1 MFGTLNSPV
10 LWIGFTLAVVVLLVL
25 DLTVFHRGAHEIKP
39 REAATWSVI
48 WIVLA
53 LIFGAGMFIFAGV
66 ERGTEYITGYLI
78 EKMLSVDNLFVFLII
93 FTYFGV
99 PKEYRYGVLFWGI
112 LAAIIL
118 RGAFILTGAAL
129 LATFSWMIY
138 VFGGFLI
145 YTGFRI
151 LISGDEETDPERN
164 LAVRV
169 FRKILPSTDTYHGG
183 KYIVRLDGR
192 WLATPLLLVLLVV
205 NVTDV
210 VFALDSVPA
219 IFAITREPFIVYS
232 SNIFAILG
240 MRALYFLLENL
251 MGRFHYLAIGLGLV
265 LIFVGIKM
273 VLADFHDVPKGDHF
287 FTPLLETIDVVSATF
302 HKQPV
307 YSLIVVGAIL
317 GIAVL
322 ASLLRPHHAE

>member
-10 LWIGFTLAVVVLLVL
+10 LWIGFTVGVVILLVL
-25 DLTVFHRGAHEIKP
+25 DLTVFHRTDHEIKP

-48 WIVLA
+48 WIALA
-53 LIFGAGMFIFAGV
+53 LIFGAGMYAFAGV
-66 ERGTEYITGYLI
+66 QHGTEYITGYLI

-112 LAAIIL
+112 LAAIVL
-118 RGAFILTGAAL
+118 RGGFILVGAAL
-129 LATFSWMIY
+129 LASFSWMIY

-145 YTGFRI
+145 YTGIRI
-151 LISGDEETDPERN
+151 LVSGDEETDPERN
-164 LAVRV
+164 IAVRV
-169 FRKILPSTDTYHGG
+169 FRKILPSTATYHGG
-183 KYIVRLDGR
+183 KYVVRLDGR

-251 MGRFHYLAIGLGLV
+251 MGRFHYLGVGLGLV
-265 LIFVGIKM
+265 LVFVGIKM

-287 FTPLLETIDVVSATF
+287 FTPWLETIDVVAATF
-302 HKQPV
+302 HKQPA
-307 YSLIVVGAIL
+307 YSLVVVAVVL
-317 GIAVL
+317 GIAVA
-322 ASLLRPHHAE
+322 ASLLRPTEE

>member
-10 LWIGFTLAVVVLLVL
+10 LWIGFTLGVIVLLVL
-25 DLTVFHRGAHEIKP
+25 DLTVFHRNDHEIKP

-48 WIVLA
+48 WIALA
-53 LIFGAGMFIFAGV
+53 LMFGAGMYAFAGV
-66 ERGTEYITGYLI
+66 QHGTEYITGYLI

-112 LAAIIL
+112 LAAIVL
-118 RGAFILTGAAL
+118 RGAFILVGAAL

-145 YTGFRI
+145 YTGIRI
-151 LISGDEETDPERN
+151 LVSGDEETDPERN
-164 LAVRV
+164 IAVRV
-169 FRKILPSTDTYHGG
+169 FRKILPSTATYHGG
-183 KYIVRLDGR
+183 KYVVRLDGR

-251 MGRFHYLAIGLGLV
+251 MGRFHYLGVGLGLV
-265 LIFVGIKM
+265 LVFVGIKM

-287 FTPLLETIDVVSATF
+287 FTPWLETIDVVSATF
-302 HKQPV
+302 HKQPA
-307 YSLIVVGAIL
+307 YSLVVVAVVL
-317 GIAVL
+317 GIAVA
-322 ASLLRPHHAE
+322 ASLLRPSEE